1 MSWTFFIIIKLSSI
15 ITLLIVTLQLSK
27 AKLKL
32 WSWEIECST
41 HFAVHCK
48 QGGQRKQERLYFRK
62 YFTKM
67 TRGNSSSPLVT
78 DQMQKS
84 FLLQSLD
91 PCLLV
96 FIFIF
101 IMTKI
106 TLLSCFYF
114 KEKYIMHIS
123 VTTLTTIF
131 KMCVREQRPGVEN
144 VSSKWQLWVCER
156 EEINQGVLQP
166 WL

>member
-1 MSWTFFIIIKLSSI
+1 MSWTFFIIIIKLSSI
-15 ITLLIVTLQLSK
+15 TTLLIVTLQLSK

-96 FIFIF
+96 FIFTQSLSWQRLHYCHAF
-101 IMTKI
+101 ILRKNI
-106 TLLSCFYF
+106 SCTSQWLPWPPYSKCVLEDRDQVWKMSAQNGSCEYV
-114 KEKYIMHIS
+114 KE
-123 VTTLTTIF
+123 
-131 KMCVREQRPGVEN
+131 RR
-144 VSSKWQLWVCER
+144 
-156 EEINQGVLQP
+156 
-166 WL
+166 